1 MTPRHVFRAVSL
13 VVALFG
19 VALLMET
26 GRLALALGA
35 VAGTDTF
42 VASTSAVGF
51 WYQLSFMRL
60 FGVAL
65 IGLAILSL
73 WGASQLIAAQQRSLA
88 QTLGGLFAALAAM
101 AVAQQVAIWGTTAGW
116 GIAAVFGTVAAM
128 YGLSTLG
135 RLPGQ
140 AA

>member
-1 MTPRHVFRAVSL
+1 MTPRYILRVVSL
-13 VVALFG
+13 IVATFGAVVL
-19 VALLMET
+19 VET

-35 VAGTDTF
+35 VAGIDSSAGSSS
-42 VASTSAVGF
+42 ASAF

-65 IGLAILSL
+65 IGLAALSV
-73 WGASQLIAAQQRSLA
+73 WGASQLTTIQQRSLGRL
-88 QTLGGLFAALAAM
+88 LGAVFAVLALM
-101 AVAQQVAIWGTTAGW
+101 AVGQQVAIWGAVAGW
-116 GIAAVFGTVAAM
+116 GVAGVLGLVAAM

-135 RLPGQ
+135 RLSRP

>member
-65 IGLAILSL
+65 IRLAILSL

-88 QTLGGLFAALAAM
+88 QTLGGLFAALLR
-101 AVAQQVAIWGTTAGW
+101 QWLLPSKWPSGERQPAG
-116 GIAAVFGTVAAM
+116 GSLPCLVPVAAM
-128 YGLSTLG
+128 
-135 RLPGQ
+135 
-140 AA
+140 